1 MLVSPIGT
9 VVMRPSVLAQ
19 STSVPPVTTGM
30 LVVFAVVFAAFV
42 LFITGYVRP
51 DVTALLVLVALVVL
65 NPWTNVSPAQALA
78 GFSNEATITVLAML
92 ILSDGVRRTGV
103 IRRLAAWV
111 SDRVGTSESK
121 QRGAIVAI
129 AGSSAGFVN
138 DTPVVA
144 LLVPLVTDL
153 ARRGNTSPSKLLIPL
168 SYAAMMGGTLTLIGT
183 STNLLASGLAENLLG
198 QSLTMFQ
205 FTPVG
210 LVVLV
215 TGALYLYFVAPR
227 LLPERIDP
235 DENAAEANRI
245 EGLITEVDVDDASP
259 LVDRTPTD
267 AFDDVEGDVEVL
279 GIVRNRQSQTPEMIE
294 RIQAGDA
301 LIIRADSDTVAAVD
315 DRFGLL
321 SGKSADEIDEVDA
334 DDDQS
339 VVEVVVPSGSAFAGE
354 TPTSARLAQRYDTAL
369 LAVRR
374 GNSVIRKRLRDVE
387 LAVGDVLVL
396 RTPEENV
403 ERLSNSRELVF
414 VSEGGEESYREDK
427 IPVALGILVGVVGL
441 AGLGL
446 LAIEIAAL
454 AGVVA
459 MVLTGVLRPSELYE
473 GVEWDVI
480 FLLAGVIPLGIAMS
494 NTGAA
499 NFIGALV
506 AQSADFLPVIVV
518 LGLFYVLTVI
528 LTNIIS
534 NNASV
539 ALMVPVG
546 ISAARSIGANPLA
559 FVLIVMFAG
568 SAAFLSPVG
577 YQTNLFVYGPG
588 GYEFTDYAR
597 VGAPLQVILT
607 VVTTLGVALYFGV

>member
-1 MLVSPIGT
+1 M
-9 VVMRPSVLAQ
+9 
-19 STSVPPVTTGM
+19 TTGM

-414 VSEGGEESYREDK
+414 VSEGGEESYREEK